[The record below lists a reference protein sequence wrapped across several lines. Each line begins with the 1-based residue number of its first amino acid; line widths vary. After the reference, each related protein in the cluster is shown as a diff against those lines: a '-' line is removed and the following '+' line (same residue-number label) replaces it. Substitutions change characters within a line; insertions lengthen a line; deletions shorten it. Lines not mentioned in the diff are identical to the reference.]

1 MIPVFVFQEIMDDY
15 LKIEKI
21 GEGWSKC
28 YVFLDGKNM
37 DDGSL

>member
-1 MIPVFVFQEIMDDY
+1 MISVFVFQEIMDDY

-28 YVFLDGKNM
+28 YGFFLDG
-37 DDGSL
+37 GGYG